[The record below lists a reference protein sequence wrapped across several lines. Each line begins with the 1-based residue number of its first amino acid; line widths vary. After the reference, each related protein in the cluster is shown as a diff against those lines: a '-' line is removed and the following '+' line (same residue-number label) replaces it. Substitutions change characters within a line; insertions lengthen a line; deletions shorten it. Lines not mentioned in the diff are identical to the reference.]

1 MPEFGSFGREME
13 RTGMVWE
20 VLVEISG
27 DSVRNLS
34 VSELKPALTRDYIFF
49 RLD

>member
-13 RTGMVWE
+13 RAGMVWE

-27 DSVRNLS
+27 DSG
-34 VSELKPALTRDYIFF
+34 IFQSQN
-49 RLD
+49 